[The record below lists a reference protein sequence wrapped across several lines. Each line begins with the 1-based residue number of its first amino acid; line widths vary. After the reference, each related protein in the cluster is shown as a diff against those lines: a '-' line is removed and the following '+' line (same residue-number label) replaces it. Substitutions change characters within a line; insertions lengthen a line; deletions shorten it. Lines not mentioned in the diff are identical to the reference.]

1 MSERRRI
8 IVATADAF
16 EGAAIYDGLSAHG
29 FEPVWLSTIQAAAD
43 EMRSRPFD
51 LLIADAAFALSGG
64 LQDEGRPRNPLT
76 PTILIGDAG
85 SGQHVGLSGR
95 AMYLTPPV
103 DHAML
108 TCFVTM
114 ALLQDKPVRRSVR
127 KPVNRY
133 QALVNGVHAHILDVS
148 AEGLRLEIPAT
159 IEGRFRRPSRS
170 GFPSQTLRSP
180 CGECGR
186 SPRRAACG
194 VPGMVRCCRRIAP
207 VSRRHG
213 GRSWTLFPWWAK
225 TAAHSFVDS
234 PCADDEG

>member
-29 FEPVWLSTIQAAAD
+29 FEPVWRSTTQAAAD

-95 AMYLTPPV
+95 TMHLTPPV

-114 ALLQDKPVRRSVR
+114 AFLQDKPVRRSVR

-148 AEGLRLEIPAT
+148 AEGLRLEMP
-159 IEGRFRRPSRS
+159 GDH
-170 GFPSQTLRSP
+170 
-180 CGECGR
+180 
-186 SPRRAACG
+186 RRALPPSFAVRVPIADLAFTVRRMWTQPASSRVRGAWYGAVLSQNRTG
-194 VPGMVRCCRRIAP
+194 VAQAWR
-207 VSRRHG
+207 
-213 GRSWTLFPWWAK
+213 
-225 TAAHSFVDS
+225 SFVDTVS
-234 PCADDEG
+234 VVGEDSGTLVR

>member
-29 FEPVWLSTIQAAAD
+29 FEPVWHSTIQAAAD
-43 EMRSRPFD
+43 EMRARPFD
-51 LLIADAAFALSGG
+51 LLIADAAFALSGR

-85 SGQHVGLSGR
+85 EGQHVGLSGR
-95 AMYLTPPV
+95 TMYLTPPV

-114 ALLQDKPVRRSVR
+114 AFLQDKPVRRSMR

-133 QALVNGVHAHILDVS
+133 QALVNGMPAHILDVS
-148 AEGLRLEIPAT
+148 AEGLRLEIPGDHRAALPPSFAVRVPMADLAFT
-159 IEGRFRRPSRS
+159 VQRMWTQPAPSRARAVWY
-170 GFPSQTLRSP
+170 GAALSQNRT
-180 CGECGR
+180 GVAQAW
-186 SPRRAACG
+186 RR
-194 VPGMVRCCRRIAP
+194 
-207 VSRRHG
+207 
-213 GRSWTLFPWWAK
+213 
-225 TAAHSFVDS
+225 FVDTIPIVDQDS
-234 PCADDEG
+234 VTLVR